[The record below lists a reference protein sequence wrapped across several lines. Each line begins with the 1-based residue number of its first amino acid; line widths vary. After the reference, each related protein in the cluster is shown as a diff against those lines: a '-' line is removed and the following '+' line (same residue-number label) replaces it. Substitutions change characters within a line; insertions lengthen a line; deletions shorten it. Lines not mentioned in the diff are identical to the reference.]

1 MTNLLNCWFVISET
15 MEGILI
21 DAGGGLNAVEQCD
34 VWSAVGAT
42 SVAMCC
48 RMASWSPST
57 LMPIFSTFS
66 AVSYSTVCSFSQLAM
81 NVFAYSME

>member
-1 MTNLLNCWFVISET
+1 

-21 DAGGGLNAVEQCD
+21 DAGGGLNAAELCD
-34 VWSAVGAT
+34 MQSAAGVV

-57 LMPIFSTFS
+57 LISIFSKCL
-66 AVSYSTVCSFSQLAM
+66 AVSCSTVCSFSQLAT
-81 NVFAYSME
+81 NVFAYSVE

>member
-1 MTNLLNCWFVISET
+1 MTNLQNCWFIISEM

-21 DAGGGLNAVEQCD
+21 DAGGGLNAAELCD
-34 VWSAVGAT
+34 GWSAAGAM

-57 LMPIFSTFS
+57 LISIFSKRLV
-66 AVSYSTVCSFSQLAM
+66 VSYSTVCSVSRLTM
-81 NVFAYSME
+81 NVFAYSVE